1 MCSGVFCVAVT
12 KSAWVV
18 VCVDEIR
25 QLWISPVI
33 NSEDEPRYNILD
45 AIFTCIP
52 NCKSLW
58 LLQAYL
64 YDYYYKYYHLWP
76 LHRTICVS

>member
-1 MCSGVFCVAVT
+1 VAIT

-18 VCVDEIR
+18 CVDEVR

-58 LLQAYL
+58 LHQSYL
-64 YDYYYKYYHLWP
+64 YVYYYIYGP
-76 LHRTICVS
+76 LIETTFVS